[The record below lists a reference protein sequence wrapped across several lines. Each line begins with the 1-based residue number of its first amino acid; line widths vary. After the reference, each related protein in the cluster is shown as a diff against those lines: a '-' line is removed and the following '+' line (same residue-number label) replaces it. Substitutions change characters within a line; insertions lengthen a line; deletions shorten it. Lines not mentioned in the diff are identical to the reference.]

1 LAPEYAIW
9 GQLTKKADIYSFG
22 VLLLEVVS
30 GQSSSKS
37 IWGPDMHVLL
47 EWTWKLWEEGRL
59 LEIFDPDREEYPE
72 EEMLWFIKLALF
84 CTQAT
89 PQQRPS
95 IKQVV
100 NMLSNRTEID
110 LQSAVPP
117 CVLKQPW

>member
-1 LAPEYAIW
+1 
-9 GQLTKKADIYSFG
+9 
-22 VLLLEVVS
+22 
-30 GQSSSKS
+30 
-37 IWGPDMHVLL
+37 MHVLL

-100 NMLSNRTEID
+100 NMLSNQTEIICKV
-110 LQSAVPP
+110 QFRHV
-117 CVLKQPW
+117 C